1 MRTLYWECT
10 MGAAGDM
17 LMASLLELVP
27 DKNAFIE
34 KINHIGIEGVEVSA
48 EKKEKCG
55 IQGTYV
61 KVLVNGEEEHS
72 HDHHHDHAHSHE
84 HSHGHDHDHVHEH
97 PHDHEHNHE
106 HGHNHDHEHHDHEHG
121 HNHGHDHSHAPHH
134 HASLEDIHQTID
146 KLQVSDW
153 VKEHALAI
161 YKLVAEAESK
171 AHGKEVSQ
179 IHFHEVGQKDAIA
192 DIIGT
197 CMLVEALNV
206 EKIVVSPICTG
217 TGHVHCAHGILPV
230 PAPATAYLLENMPS
244 FAGEEYGEMCTPT
257 GAAILKHFA
266 TEFGNRPSME
276 IAKIGYGMGTKD
288 FAKANCV
295 RSFVGNGTQAMSQ
308 DCVMLATNIDDMT
321 GEEIGFCVERLWEAN
336 PIDVY
341 TLAIGMKKNRPGVQL
356 VCICETEK
364 VAQMEQLIFQH
375 TTTLGIRRT
384 ACTIDKK

>member
-34 KINHIGIEGVEVSA
+34 KINHIGIEGVEISA

-55 IQGTYV
+55 IQGTHV

-84 HSHGHDHDHVHEH
+84 HSHD
-97 PHDHEHNHE
+97 
-106 HGHNHDHEHHDHEHG
+106 HDHEHG
-121 HNHGHDHSHAPHH
+121 HNHEHPHNHEHSHDHEHHDHDHSHAPHH

-153 VKEHALAI
+153 VKEQALAI

-192 DIIGT
+192 DIVGT
-197 CMLVEALNV
+197 CMLVEALDV

-230 PAPATAYLLENMPS
+230 PAPATAYLLEKMPS

-295 RSFVGNGTQAMSQ
+295 RSFVGNSAKAESQ

-341 TLAIGMKKNRPGVQL
+341 TLAIGMKKNRPGIQL

-364 VAQMEQLIFQH
+364 VTQMEQLIFQH

-384 ACTIDKK
+384 ACSIDKRK

>member
-17 LMASLLELVP
+17 LMAALLELVP

-55 IQGTYV
+55 IQGTHV

-84 HSHGHDHDHVHEH
+84 HSHDHDHEHGHEH

-106 HGHNHDHEHHDHEHG
+106 HGHNHDHEHR
-121 HNHGHDHSHAPHH
+121 GHDHSHASHH

-153 VKEHALAI
+153 VKEQALAI

-192 DIIGT
+192 DIVGT

-230 PAPATAYLLENMPS
+230 PAPATAYLLEKMPS

-288 FAKANCV
+288 FAKVNCV